1 MMTAVRVWDAA
12 GRKLVSTLRGN
23 DANVNAVAFHP
34 DGLRL
39 ATGGEDKK
47 VRIWS
52 IAAES
57 LIMDLPTQ
65 DFGVMGVAW
74 SPDGQMLAALH
85 YDELL
90 VWDVQEQTVVY
101 KQDRERIRV
110 RPTGLAFSPDGRL
123 LAVPTGEAVAVLAVD
138 SRSMRAEEVAE
149 LRGHAGQVTGVVF
162 SPDGSL
168 LATSS
173 EDGTARVWG
182 VRAA

>member
-1 MMTAVRVWDAA
+1 
-12 GRKLVSTLRGN
+12 
-23 DANVNAVAFHP
+23 
-34 DGLRL
+34 
-39 ATGGEDKK
+39 
-47 VRIWS
+47 
-52 IAAES
+52 
-57 LIMDLPTQ
+57 
-65 DFGVMGVAW
+65 
-74 SPDGQMLAALH
+74 MLAALH
-85 YDELL
+85 SYELL
-90 VWDVQEQTVVY
+90 VWDVQAQTVVY
-101 KQDRERIRV
+101 KQRRERIRV